1 MTVTGPCGLTA
12 SGVFPVVVPSTSVTK
27 SVGLDPNVCA
37 PIGAITAT
45 AGSQV
50 YYCLQVTN
58 TGNVTLTDHLV
69 SDPLLGIT
77 NVPVSYALPP
87 GASVAITHSL
97 VSGLGPITVT
107 GTITNAAAITST
119 AVLTEF
125 GGIAIAPQVQVA
137 ARAAGV
143 VSVRVTPTGL
153 EPIAEPIGDKRV
165 FLPALG
171 R

>member
-1 MTVTGPCGLTA
+1 M
-12 SGVFPVVVPSTSVTK
+12 S
-27 SVGLDPNVCA
+27 
-37 PIGAITAT
+37 
-45 AGSQV
+45 
-50 YYCLQVTN
+50 
-58 TGNVTLTDHLV
+58 
-69 SDPLLGIT
+69 
-77 NVPVSYALPP
+77 LPP

-137 ARAAGV
+137 AQGAGV